1 MLNLKRQPYRHTT
14 TRRSLR
20 LTDATEATLATLAAP
35 GLHASA
41 IALAVQLLGAVASG
55 DLTQADD
62 VGETL
67 AQACG
72 WDTVQVESGLE
83 FVRYAVRIAM
93 YLREVAMEEVRD

>member
-20 LTDATEATLATLAAP
+20 LTDETEATLATLAAP

-55 DLTQADD
+55 DVTQADD

-72 WDTVQVESGLE
+72 WDTVQMEEGLGY
-83 FVRYAVRIAM
+83 VRSAVQRAA
-93 YLREVAMEEVRD
+93 YLRGEAMGELGD